1 MTKSVVLLSS
11 GLDSTVAFK
20 EALDT
25 CDSVICITFDYGQ
38 RARSKELE
46 YARRIC
52 RKFRVEH
59 HIIALPWYAGFRGA
73 LTGGGA
79 LPHLRDDE
87 LDSEKA
93 GETACAVWV
102 PARNMVFLSI
112 GAAFAENYGCELITT
127 GFDRE
132 EAATFPDNTVEFIDR
147 FNRVLE
153 YGTLSMS
160 VVFAPL
166 KDMDKKDIVR
176 RGIEIHAPLELSWSC
191 YLSGEKPC
199 GACESCVR
207 RERAFRLAGIDDPLT
222 Q

>member
-1 MTKSVVLLSS
+1 
-11 GLDSTVAFK
+11 
-20 EALDT
+20 
-25 CDSVICITFDYGQ
+25 
-38 RARSKELE
+38 
-46 YARRIC
+46 
-52 RKFRVEH
+52 
-59 HIIALPWYAGFRGA
+59 LPFYTGFRGA
-73 LTGGGA
+73 LTGKGT

-93 GETACAVWV
+93 VETAGAVWV

-112 GAAFAENYGCELITT
+112 GAAFAENFGCELITT

-147 FNRVLE
+147 FNRALE
-153 YGTLSMS
+153 YGTLSRP

-199 GACESCVR
+199 GSCESCVR
-207 RERAFRLAGIDDPLT
+207 RERAFRLAGIEDPLIS
-222 Q
+222 